1 MIYNLLNYIIYLL
14 RYRDFN
20 LDKDKEAL
28 FDVAYLKQIT

>member
-20 LDKDKEAL
+20 LDKEAL